1 MFMKKLVLSLGFM
14 AVLSGC
20 GKSEA
25 PAPAAPEKAAAP
37 AAAPAPA
44 PAPLPELKVAID
56 PTYEPFTFKTPDG
69 KPTGFD
75 VDIAEALCKEIK
87 RQCVYVEQVWDSM
100 IPGLQAKKY
109 DVIISSMSITEE
121 RKKAVDFTDK
131 YYNTPSRIV
140 VKAETPF
147 TDPSSLKGKKIGVLK
162 GSTQEKYAMGE
173 LKPAG
178 VKVVPYEAQDQVYL
192 DIKSGRLDGTVADT
206 VEVTGGFLRKPEGQG
221 YGFVGPVLKEAKYF
235 GIGAGVAL
243 RQGETALRDE
253 LNAAIK
259 TIRSNG
265 VYDSVSKK
273 YFDFDVYGD

>member
-1 MFMKKLVLSLGFM
+1 MKKLVLSLGFL

-221 YGFVGPVLKEAKYF
+221 YGFVGPVLKDAKYF